1 MENVR
6 AGTRLL
12 PNLSA
17 MSTFA
22 ADAQALAGLAEVLG
36 TLGDELAALADGDL
50 TADFPRGDVSGATQS
65 LMLGWR
71 RERLALADSLH
82 DLRIAVIEAARQY
95 AAAETEVASSL
106 PGGGPLR

>member
-6 AGTRLL
+6 AGTGLL

-36 TLGDELAALADGDL
+36 TLGDELAVVADGD
-50 TADFPRGDVSGATQS
+50 
-65 LMLGWR
+65 
-71 RERLALADSLH
+71 LADSLH

-106 PGGGPLR
+106 PGGDPLR